1 MLGGA
6 KSISVGQLWLLQREC
21 CRYWKRP
28 YFLNSFR
35 GAKSIFHFEKGFW
48 FVAPCFGI
56 AAIWDLFIHTIST
69 IVFFLFDQISHHWIF
84 IFFHFLFSIWWGHHT
99 SSSMYI
105 SAPSPSC
112 HIGTTLALIF
122 WALVVHESVDIIGGS
137 CSPFYSVCCF
147 SFESNRTSFE

>member
-1 MLGGA
+1 MIASAGVLTVLET
-6 KSISVGQLWLLQREC
+6 SLFSQFISWRQIL
-21 CRYWKRP
+21 
-28 YFLNSFR
+28 FSFR
-35 GAKSIFHFEKGFW
+35 EELLARCTLFWHCSYMKIFLSI
-48 FVAPCFGI
+48 
-56 AAIWDLFIHTIST
+56 LYRRLY
-69 IVFFLFDQISHHWIF
+69 FFLFDQISHHWIF

-99 SSSMYI
+99 GSSMYI
-105 SAPSPSC
+105 SALSPSC